1 MGQILQPV
9 VAQVAQL
16 HVVRQAAGHHLD
28 GGLGHHDLAAMR
40 RGHDPRGAVD
50 VEADVVPSDDGRAAR
65 VDADADAHLDVIGPG
80 CRGQPTLQVDGRRDS
95 VGRRRERDE
104 EGVALRPH
112 LHPAVL
118 LECRPQHPAMRVEHV
133 RVPLAQH
140 REQGRRT
147 LDVREDQ
154 GDVAD
159 RQSS

>member
-1 MGQILQPV
+1 MRQILQPV

-16 HVVRQAAGHHLD
+16 HVVRQAAGHQVD
-28 GGLGHHDLAAMR
+28 RGLGHHDLAAVR
-40 RGHDPRGAVD
+40 RRHDPRGAVD
-50 VEADVVPSDDGRAAR
+50 VEPDVVPGDDGRAAR
-65 VDADADAHLDVIGPG
+65 VDADADAHLDVVRPG
-80 CRGQPTLQVDGRRDS
+80 RRGQSALQVDGRGDGI
-95 VGRRRERDE
+95 GRRREHDE

-118 LECRPQHPAMRVEHV
+118 LERRPQHPAMRVEHV